1 LTDNHNKKDPMTLP
15 PKSIAVVSGKG
26 GSGKTMLVAVIAQTL
41 DQLQIPTIIVDA
53 DTGTGGMTF
62 YLGLKQVANTSVGL
76 VDVAITLKDSQIPEL
91 PQGSLQ
97 PLENYKHIEFFGLG
111 DHERLYDEVDEK
123 LIPDLLHQTLT
134 LLKEQ
139 KKWLVVDCRGG
150 IDRESLAVCQE
161 VDDIVI
167 VAETDTTSFQATQ
180 HLVRVLSVN
189 RLAHKLR
196 GFIINKAI
204 DDPSNVALR
213 GRTAF
218 KCKYLYSLPLDFK
231 ATRAFLVGQ
240 VPSVHSLLG
249 THTWQALHVLYPE
262 MIPRPPDRPWTHK
275 EFSEV
280 GVTNLESL
288 RGGLLVSG
296 LLVMFGVLYVFYL
309 PLLDVFISRTVAAMT
324 FVLLGLFGSLEF
336 TRRAIGRLLDIYILI
351 LKRAFHREEDS
362 R

>member
-1 LTDNHNKKDPMTLP
+1 MSRLLYAIIKLMNYQ
-15 PKSIAVVSGKG
+15 KG
-26 GSGKTMLVAVIAQTL
+26 RYNRWKTT
-41 DQLQIPTIIVDA
+41 
-53 DTGTGGMTF
+53 
-62 YLGLKQVANTSVGL
+62 K
-76 VDVAITLKDSQIPEL
+76 
-91 PQGSLQ
+91 
-97 PLENYKHIEFFGLG
+97 IEFFGLG

-123 LIPDLLHQTLT
+123 DIPNILHKTLT

-139 KKWLVVDCRGG
+139 RKWLVVDCRGG

-189 RLAHKLR
+189 KLAYKLR

-213 GRTAF
+213 GTTSF

-240 VPSVHSLLG
+240 VPGVHSILG
-249 THTWQALHVLYPE
+249 IHAWQALHVLYPE
-262 MIPRPPDRPWTHK
+262 MIPKPPHRPWTDR

-288 RGGLLVSG
+288 RGGLMFAG
-296 LLVMFGVLYVFYL
+296 LIVMFGVLYFFYL
-309 PLLDVFISRTVAAMT
+309 PLMGMFISRTVAVMT
-324 FVLLGLFGSLEF
+324 FVFLGLLGSLEF
-336 TRRAIGRLLDIYILI
+336 SRRVFGRLLDKYILA
-351 LKRAFHREEDS
+351 LKKIFQRAED
-362 R
+362 